1 MAHVS
6 VSRLVR
12 GVGLRAIESSVRRYP
27 RTRRSERVW
36 RRLVLWLPVAVYAAG
51 IFFASSISNP
61 ALPAG
66 VSDKTGHGL
75 AYFGLALLVLRGLA
89 GAEWAGVTARTSL
102 GAVALAVAYGASD
115 ELHQLF
121 VPGRTAD
128 VHDLR
133 ADATGAAI
141 GVALVWLLVVIRRRR
156 ESRI

>member
-6 VSRLVR
+6 VSRLVG
-12 GVGLRAIESSVRRYP
+12 GVGLRAVESSVRWHP

-36 RRLVLWLPVAVYAAG
+36 RRLVLWLPVVVYAAG
-51 IFFASSISNP
+51 IFVASSVSN
-61 ALPAG
+61 ATLPAG

-75 AYFGLALLVLRGLA
+75 AYFGLVLLVLRGLA

-102 GAVALAVAYGASD
+102 GAVALAAAYGASD